1 MTAFSYLFAFVAML
15 GVLVFVHEFGHFLV
29 AKLCGVRV
37 LKFSLGFGP
46 TIGIGRWKLAWTRNG
61 TEYVVAFFPL
71 GGFVKM
77 LGENPE
83 EAEGD
88 PEVRALPSETLG
100 AKPVWQKLA
109 IVFAGP
115 AMNLLLPV
123 VVFMG
128 TLFVGIPRPLP
139 VVGTVEIG
147 SPAAQAG
154 FRPGDRILAIDHRP
168 VAWWD
173 DVEEALRARPGQSVW
188 VTFERDGGPHE
199 LSLALAARGG
209 LDEFG
214 GVHQVGWSGL
224 GHQRLRATLGI
235 PGKSSPATKAG
246 LRSGDRVL
254 KVGGVAVE
262 DWVEFER
269 AYAQAGTQG
278 EVELAV
284 ARGDEAKPEQLSLR
298 VPALGS
304 LEALGVLPASV
315 LVSRVSP
322 DSWAARAG
330 IEPGDLIL
338 RVDGAPVGS
347 FASFA
352 EIVRTSKGRTL
363 DIEVASH
370 GETRM
375 LRIAPEL
382 ANADTGLGVPEERYL
397 IGVTAEPAAMVG
409 ALGKDIERN
418 PLVSFP
424 RAVSMTTDVT
434 RTFLQGLGKIVT
446 GEVSSRQ
453 LAGPIGIAEIAHN
466 ALQRGW
472 EAYLGTLVLISIN
485 LGVLNLLPIPVLD
498 GGQAVIFL
506 IEGVKRSPVSLRTR
520 EVVQQIGLTVLVL
533 LMGFAFWNDVSRH
546 WSKLLEWLR
555 TSTGL

>member
-15 GVLVFVHEFGHFLV
+15 GVLVFVHEFGHFV
-29 AKLCGVRV
+29 AAKLCGVRV

-46 TIGIGRWKLAWTRNG
+46 TIGIGRWKLAWTRSG
-61 TEYVVAFFPL
+61 TEYVIAFFPL

-77 LGENPE
+77 LGENPDE
-83 EAEGD
+83 VEGD
-88 PEVRALPSETLG
+88 PEVRAHPSETLG
-100 AKPVWQKLA
+100 AKPVWQKLT

-115 AMNLLLPV
+115 MMNLLLPV

-139 VVGTVEIG
+139 VVGTVEPG
-147 SPAAQAG
+147 SPAGHAG
-154 FRPGDRILAIDHRP
+154 LEPGDRILTIDHKP
-168 VAWWD
+168 VTWWD
-173 DVEEALRARPGQSVW
+173 DVEEALRARPGQQVG
-188 VTFERDGGPHE
+188 VAFERDGERHE
-199 LSLALAARGG
+199 LSLALAERGG

-214 GVHQVGWSGL
+214 GVHRVGWSGL
-224 GHQRLRATLGI
+224 GHQRLRATIGI
-235 PGKSSPATKAG
+235 PGKSSPAAEAG
-246 LRSGDRVL
+246 LLSGDRVL
-254 KVGGVAVE
+254 RLDGAAVE
-262 DWVEFER
+262 DWVGLQR
-269 AYAQAGTQG
+269 AYARAGTQG
-278 EVELAV
+278 SVELAI
-284 ARGDEAKPEQLSLR
+284 ARGEDANPEQLNVR

-304 LEALGVLPASV
+304 LDALGVLPASV
-315 LVSRVSP
+315 LVSRVNP
-322 DSWAARAG
+322 DSPAARAG

-338 RVDGAPVGS
+338 GVDGEPVGS

-363 DIEVASH
+363 EIEVASH
-370 GETRM
+370 GETRV

-382 ANADTGLGVPEERYL
+382 ASADTGLGVPEERYL
-397 IGVTAEPAAMVG
+397 IGVTAEAAAMVG
-409 ALGKDIERN
+409 ALGKDVERN
-418 PLVSFP
+418 PMVSFP
-424 RAVSMTTDVT
+424 RAISMTADVT

-446 GEVSSRQ
+446 GQVSSRQ
-453 LAGPIGIAEIAHN
+453 LAGPIGIAEIAHS

-498 GGQAVIFL
+498 GGQAMIFL

>member
-15 GVLVFVHEFGHFLV
+15 GVLVFVHEFGHFV
-29 AKLCGVRV
+29 AAKLCGVRV

-46 TIGIGRWKLAWTRNG
+46 TIGIGRWKLAWTRGG
-61 TEYVVAFFPL
+61 TEYVIAFFPL

-77 LGENPE
+77 LGENPDE
-83 EAEGD
+83 IEGD
-88 PEVRALPSETLG
+88 PEVRAHPSETLG
-100 AKPVWQKLA
+100 AKPVWQKLT
-109 IVFAGP
+109 IIFAGP
-115 AMNLLLPV
+115 LMNLLLPV

-139 VVGTVEIG
+139 VVGTVEPG
-147 SPAAQAG
+147 SPAAHAG
-154 FRPGDRILAIDHRP
+154 LQPGDRILAIDHKP

-173 DVEEALRARPGQSVW
+173 DVEEALRARPGQSVGLA
-188 VTFERDGGPHE
+188 FERDGTRHE
-199 LSLALAARGG
+199 ISLALAERSG

-214 GVHQVGWSGL
+214 GVHRVGWSGL
-224 GHQRLRATLGI
+224 GHQRLRATIGI
-235 PGKSSPATKAG
+235 PDKGSPAAEAG

-254 KVGGVAVE
+254 RLDGAAVE
-262 DWVEFER
+262 DWVGLQR
-269 AYAQAGTQG
+269 AYAQAGTRG
-278 EVELAV
+278 SVELAI
-284 ARGDEAKPEQLSLR
+284 ARGDDAKPEQLSLR
-298 VPALGS
+298 VPARGS
-304 LEALGVLPASV
+304 LDALGVLPASV

-322 DSWAARAG
+322 DSPAARAG

-338 RVDGAPVGS
+338 GVDGEPVGS

-363 DIEVASH
+363 GIELASH
-370 GETRM
+370 GETRV

-382 ANADTGLGVPEERYL
+382 ASADTGLGVPEERYL
-397 IGVTAEPAAMVG
+397 IGVTAEAAAMVG
-409 ALGKDIERN
+409 ALGKDVERN
-418 PLVSFP
+418 PMVSFP
-424 RAVSMTTDVT
+424 RAISMTADVT

-446 GEVSSRQ
+446 GQVSSRQ
-453 LAGPIGIAEIAHN
+453 LAGPIGIAEIAHS

-498 GGQAVIFL
+498 GGQAMIFL

>member
-1 MTAFSYLFAFVAML
+1 VIAFSYLFAFVAML

-61 TEYVVAFFPL
+61 TEYVIAFFPL

-77 LGENPE
+77 LGENPD

-88 PEVRALPSETLG
+88 PEVRAHPSETLG

-115 AMNLLLPV
+115 AMNLLLPIA
-123 VVFMG
+123 VFVGM
-128 TLFVGIPRPLP
+128 LFVGIPRALP

-147 SPAAQAG
+147 SPAAQAA
-154 FRPGDRILAIDHRP
+154 FRPGDRILAIDQKP

-173 DVEEALRARPGQSVW
+173 DVEEALRAHPGQSVQ
-188 VTFERDGGPHE
+188 VAFERDGQRRE
-199 LSLALAARGG
+199 LPLELTARGG

-214 GVHQVGWSGL
+214 GVHRVGWSGL
-224 GHQRLRATLGI
+224 GYQRLRATVGI
-235 PGKSSPATKAG
+235 PSKNSSAAKAG

-254 KVGGVAVE
+254 KVGGAAIE
-262 DWVEFER
+262 DWVQFER
-269 AYAQAGTQG
+269 AYTQAGTQG
-278 EVELAV
+278 EVELAIS
-284 ARGDEAKPEQLSLR
+284 RGDEANPEQLSLR

-322 DSWAARAG
+322 DSPAARAG

-338 RVDGAPVGS
+338 SVDGSPVGS

-363 DIEVASH
+363 EIEVASR
-370 GETRM
+370 GETRV
-375 LRIAPEL
+375 LRITPEL
-382 ANADTGLGVPEERYL
+382 ANADTGLGGPEERYL

-409 ALGKDIERN
+409 ALGQDIERN
-418 PLVSFP
+418 PIVAFP
-424 RAVSMTTDVT
+424 RAVSMTSEVM
-434 RTFLQGLGKIVT
+434 RNFLQGLGKIVT
-446 GEVSSRQ
+446 GEVSSKQ

-472 EAYLGTLVLISIN
+472 RDYLVTLVLISIN

-498 GGQAVIFL
+498 GGQATIFL

>member
-1 MTAFSYLFAFVAML
+1 VTAFSYLFAFVAML
-15 GVLVFVHEFGHFLV
+15 GVLVLVHEFGHFLV

-46 TIGIGRWKLAWTRNG
+46 TIGIGRWKLSWTRNG
-61 TEYVVAFFPL
+61 TEYVIALFPL

-77 LGENPE
+77 LGENPD
-83 EAEGD
+83 EAEAD
-88 PEVRALPSETLG
+88 PDVRAHPSETLG
-100 AKPVWQKLA
+100 AKPVWQRLA

-115 AMNLLLPV
+115 TMNLLLPI
-123 VVFMG
+123 VVFVGM
-128 TLFVGIPRPLP
+128 LFVGIPRPLP

-147 SPAAQAG
+147 SPAAHAG
-154 FRPGDRILAIDHRP
+154 FRPGDRILAIDQKP

-173 DVEEALRARPGQSVW
+173 DVEEALRARPGQSVR
-188 VTFERDGGPHE
+188 VDFERDGKSQDRSFE
-199 LSLALAARGG
+199 LAARGG

-214 GVHQVGWSGL
+214 GVHSVGWSGL
-224 GHQRLRATLGI
+224 GYQRLRATVGI
-235 PGKSSPATKAG
+235 PSKDSPAAKAG
-246 LRSGDRVL
+246 LRSGDRVV
-254 KVGGVAVE
+254 KVGGAPVE
-262 DWVEFER
+262 DWVQFEG
-269 AYAQAGTQG
+269 AYVQAPTPG
-278 EVELAV
+278 EVDLSV
-284 ARGDEAKPEQLSLR
+284 ARGDEATPQQLTLR
-298 VPALGS
+298 VSALGS

-322 DSWAARAG
+322 DSPAARAG
-330 IEPGDLIL
+330 IQTGDLIL
-338 RVDGAPVGS
+338 GVDGSPVGS

-363 DIEVASH
+363 EIAVASH
-370 GETRM
+370 GETRV

-397 IGVTAEPAAMVG
+397 IGVTAEPAALVG
-409 ALGKDIERN
+409 ALGQDIERN

-424 RAVSMTTDVT
+424 RAVSMTSDLM
-434 RTFLQGLGKIVT
+434 RNFLRGLGKVLT
-446 GEVSSRQ
+446 GEVSSKQ
-453 LAGPIGIAEIAHN
+453 LEGPIGIAEIAHS

-472 EAYLGTLVLISIN
+472 RDYLLTLTLISIN

-498 GGQAVIFL
+498 GGQAVIFM

-520 EVVQQIGLTVLVL
+520 EIVQQIGLTVLVL